1 MISYAYYNG
10 NFGKRNEISIPLSD
24 RSIFFGD
31 AVYDAAI
38 GSYDRI
44 LWESEHIDRLLINAK
59 RLGIEHE
66 YTKAFLS
73 ELLREIAVK
82 SMIKCYFLY
91 FQLSRSSNM
100 RIHSANNCKA
110 NLLITIDPITIEKRP
125 KPLRLITAKDLRY
138 GYCDIKT
145 VNLLPAVL
153 ASTKAEKADCD
164 EAVFVKDGFVTECA
178 KSNISIINQGRIITH
193 PKSSKILPGIT
204 REHLLSMCKEMS
216 FTIEE
221 RPFTIDE
228 MLRADEILVTS
239 TTKLCRTVGYI
250 DGTSVGGKDTHFAEM
265 ICQKMYKEFADFCKI

>member
-82 SMIKCYFLY
+82 SMIKCFSLFPAFEKFEYAHSLGK
-91 FQLSRSSNM
+91 QL
-100 RIHSANNCKA
+100 
-110 NLLITIDPITIEKRP
+110 
-125 KPLRLITAKDLRY
+125 
-138 GYCDIKT
+138 
-145 VNLLPAVL
+145 
-153 ASTKAEKADCD
+153 
-164 EAVFVKDGFVTECA
+164 
-178 KSNISIINQGRIITH
+178 QG
-193 PKSSKILPGIT
+193 KSSYN
-204 REHLLSMCKEMS
+204 
-216 FTIEE
+216 
-221 RPFTIDE
+221 D
-228 MLRADEILVTS
+228 
-239 TTKLCRTVGYI
+239 
-250 DGTSVGGKDTHFAEM
+250 
-265 ICQKMYKEFADFCKI
+265 